1 MQSSHRLECE
11 AQRNV
16 ELILLTERLAPDFKT
31 IADFRKHN
39 GKSIQATWRDFVLI
53 CRRLGLFSQSVMTI
67 DGSKFKVVNNRDR
80 NFTLARMKRRA
91 EEIDKSIERYLRQ
104 LDAMDQGPAVVT
116 EAQA

>member
-1 MQSSHRLECE
+1 MAASLRWS
-11 AQRNV
+11 
-16 ELILLTERLAPDFKT
+16 T
-31 IADFRKHN
+31 
-39 GKSIQATWRDFVLI
+39 
-53 CRRLGLFSQSVMTI
+53 
-67 DGSKFKVVNNRDR
+67 KFDAR